1 MENLT
6 FMTWAHSQFNS
17 FVLAMVNAEKTVC
30 GKPMAGI
37 STSLVEKDIAELEDD
52 FEGGADS
59 LLYGNYVITFNFKA
73 RKVGILNTRSGNFA
87 EAYCNKEDEFLPAIG
102 LGVCW
107 AKYNHIERPK
117 FEVQKKLSECKP
129 HEIFRW
135 GSNRY
140 EFIGTTDNRR
150 KDGKKYIILRL
161 SDDTICQF
169 YEDTVTVEE

>member
-17 FVLAMVNAEKTVC
+17 FVNAMVNAEKTVC

-37 STSLVEKDIAELEDD
+37 SASLVEKDIAEINDD

-73 RKVGILNTRSGNFA
+73 RKVGILNTRNGNFA
-87 EAYCNKEDEFLPAIG
+87 EAYCNKNDEFLPAVG

-117 FEVQKKLSECKP
+117 FEVRKKLSELKP
-129 HEIFRW
+129 HDIFHW
-135 GSNRY
+135 GINRF
-140 EFIGTTDNRR
+140 EFIGTANNRR

-161 SDDTICQF
+161 SDDSICQF